1 MADKPARANII
12 FVLTDDQGYG
22 DLSCLGNPIL
32 KTPALNRLHAD
43 SVHLTDFHVAPMCTP
58 TRGELM
64 TGQDAL
70 RNGATFVCMGR
81 SLLRADLPPMADILA
96 GNGYHTGHFG
106 KWHLGDNFP
115 YRPQDRGFHETIHH
129 PAFGITSAADYY
141 GNDYFDDHYRHKDEI
156 KLYRGYC
163 TDVWFEEAIR
173 WMQGCHNRNEPFFAY
188 IATNAPHGPLWVP
201 DEYRQP
207 YLNGIRR
214 DEASFFGMIANI
226 DENMAQLERFL
237 LDNGIRDNTI
247 LIFMTDN
254 GTATGQDIYNAGMR
268 GKKTSLY
275 EGGHRV
281 PCFIRW
287 PQAGLDGGRDV
298 GGVTRGVDIL
308 PTLIDLCDLQAP
320 DGWTCDGLSLA
331 SHLRRPDQSVAARI
345 SIVQYGHANED
356 VEFGFTG
363 REQAA
368 VMWRQWRLVQGRELY
383 NVQDDPGQQRDAAAA
398 NPELVKSMRDDHAA
412 WWDGV
417 SATLTSYQP
426 LTIGADAENPARLC
440 SCDWAWVYADNQ
452 RGMRGCVMDSGAW
465 HVDAARPGLYNFSLR
480 RWPQESGLGIS
491 DPAPAMQGVDGS
503 WPAGKALPVASVWLQ
518 AGHSEQTLPVP
529 PDATAQS
536 FQMAV
541 ERGPATVKSWWH
553 DEQGNQLAGAYYL
566 TIERLRD

>member
-32 KTPALNRLHAD
+32 KTPALDRLHAY
-43 SVHLTDFHVAPMCTP
+43 SVRLTDFHVAPMCSP

-81 SLLRADLPPMADILA
+81 SLLRADLPTMADILA

-129 PAFGITSAADYY
+129 PAFGITSAADYF

-156 KLYRGYC
+156 KQYRGYC

-237 LDNGIRDNTI
+237 LDKRHPRQHHPHLHDRQRHGHWPGYLQCGHARQED
-247 LIFMTDN
+247 F
-254 GTATGQDIYNAGMR
+254 AVR
-268 GKKTSLY
+268 G
-275 EGGHRV
+275 R
-281 PCFIRW
+281 
-287 PQAGLDGGRDV
+287 
-298 GGVTRGVDIL
+298 
-308 PTLIDLCDLQAP
+308 AP
-320 DGWTCDGLSLA
+320 RALFHSLA
-331 SHLRRPDQSVAARI
+331 AGRPRRRP
-345 SIVQYGHANED
+345 
-356 VEFGFTG
+356 G
-363 REQAA
+363 R
-368 VMWRQWRLVQGRELY
+368 GR
-383 NVQDDPGQQRDAAAA
+383 RDA
-398 NPELVKSMRDDHAA
+398 RRRH
-412 WWDGV
+412 
-417 SATLTSYQP
+417 
-426 LTIGADAENPARLC
+426 PA
-440 SCDWAWVYADNQ
+440 
-452 RGMRGCVMDSGAW
+452 
-465 HVDAARPGLYNFSLR
+465 HVDRP
-480 RWPQESGLGIS
+480 
-491 DPAPAMQGVDGS
+491 V
-503 WPAGKALPVASVWLQ
+503 
-518 AGHSEQTLPVP
+518 
-529 PDATAQS
+529 
-536 FQMAV
+536 
-541 ERGPATVKSWWH
+541 
-553 DEQGNQLAGAYYL
+553 
-566 TIERLRD
+566 